1 MSATPPLPG
10 TGEASPD
17 LGFFRRTFQAFHYA
31 NFRLMWGGAFTSTTG
46 AFVQEVAQ
54 SWLVYQLTNDPFL
67 LGLTVFLNNGPILLL
82 SLFGGVAADRMDRRM
97 LLIGSQLVQM
107 SAALTLAALIWTDH
121 IQIWHILGAAFF
133 TGLGQAFGGPAY
145 QALIPS
151 LVDKH
156 VLPNAIA
163 LMSIQFNLA
172 GVVGRAIGGVAFEAL
187 GAGWCFAI
195 NGLSFLAVIVSLLL
209 LPSKFTPAKH
219 QSHVLLSLREGLS
232 FVYCH
237 QTMLPL
243 VVLGVATA
251 FLGVPVMTLLP
262 VFAKDVYMLGPKGY
276 SYLAAIF
283 GAGGVIGALTVAWL
297 GDRGRKGRRTLI
309 MQIALGLA
317 ALGFGLVSNV
327 WVAGGFLLC
336 LGASVL
342 FVFASITSLVQLLA
356 PENMRGRVMSVFNT
370 AFRGSMALGP
380 PVAGYLS
387 RTLGAPIVVAVN
399 GAFLIAVAVG
409 FLLRSKRI
417 RSL

>member
-1 MSATPPLPG
+1 MSATPQR
-10 TGEASPD
+10 PD
-17 LGFFRRTFQAFHYA
+17 CEPGFFHRTFRAFHFPH
-31 NFRLMWGGAFTSTTG
+31 FRLMWGGAFTSTTG

-82 SLFGGVAADRMDRRM
+82 SLLGGVAADRMDRRI

-107 SAALTLAALIWTDH
+107 AAALTLAGLIWAD
-121 IQIWHILGAAFF
+121 QVLIWHILAAAFC

-151 LVDKH
+151 LVDKS

-187 GAGWCFAI
+187 GAAWCFAI

-209 LPSKFTPAKH
+209 LPSTFIPNKH

-232 FVYCH
+232 FVFRH
-237 QTMLPL
+237 ETMFPL
-243 VVLGVATA
+243 IVLGVATA

-262 VFAKDVYMLGPKGY
+262 VFAKDVYELGPKGY

-283 GAGGVIGALTVAWL
+283 GAGGVLGALVVAWL
-297 GDRGRKGRRTLI
+297 GDRERKGLRALL
-309 MQIALGLA
+309 MQMTLGLM
-317 ALGFGLVSNV
+317 ALGFGLVANV
-327 WVAGGFLLC
+327 WIAGGFLFGI
-336 LGASVL
+336 GASVL

-380 PVAGYLS
+380 PVAGFLS
-387 RTLGAPIVVAVN
+387 RSMGAPAVVVVN
-399 GAFLIAVAVG
+399 GALLIAVAVA
-409 FLLRSKRI
+409 FFFRSR
-417 RSL
+417 RVREL